1 MSIYCSYVAKFDDER
16 ERERKGKKNKRKPRT
31 SIEIVSVLFLLSIV
45 QGVQKVTRDRKIS
58 ISS

>member
-1 MSIYCSYVAKFDDER
+1 MIER
-16 ERERKGKKNKRKPRT
+16 ERERRKKTKKKPRI
-31 SIEIVSVLFLLSIV
+31 SINIVSVLFLLSIV